1 MAVQAVLRSGD
12 ATKLN
17 PFTICIVAN
26 RYLEA
31 PLNSGTFI
39 PDPIIGNK
47 ASFDQCAK
55 YIVDCLTGVLPNQY
69 EGILNDPAILPHVKI
84 CTIFDPVPATTTDP
98 NQQDS
103 ESLIGQDAASFLLV
117 VRRTQIKNYLQAKYG
132 KIVDVAYAITASN
145 THQRASAWFATD
157 DPANVGVSFNL
168 DGLKLVHCYESFV
181 PGTVAI
187 YCTAASLTATH
198 EFGHALSS
206 YQNGMVVDLYID
218 GNSAVNN
225 KRRRPIPPQFATYS
239 AAAMISDTTRG
250 HLGYPLTWQS
260 YHCERNG
267 AAPVG
272 LDLPAIMDNYYM
284 VPGGC
289 HSEQCEHD
297 VVTRKFLKD
306 RLVAKINRP

>member
-12 ATKLN
+12 AAKLN

-31 PLNSGTFI
+31 PLNSGAFI

-47 ASFDQCAK
+47 PSFDRCAK
-55 YIVDCLTGVLPNQY
+55 YIVDCLIGALPNQHD
-69 EGILNDPAILPHVKI
+69 GILDDPAILPHVKI
-84 CTIFDPVPATTTDP
+84 CTIFDPAPATATDP

-103 ESLIGQDAASFLLV
+103 ESLIGQDGASYLLIA
-117 VRRTQIKNYLQAKYG
+117 RRTQIKDYLQAQYG
-132 KIVDVAYAITASN
+132 KIVDVAYAITSSN

-157 DPANVGVSFNL
+157 DPANTGVPFNL
-168 DGLKLVHCYESFV
+168 DGLKLVHCYESFI
-181 PGTVAI
+181 PGTVALH
-187 YCTAASLTATH
+187 CTAASLTATH

-218 GNSAVNN
+218 GNAAVNN
-225 KRRRPIPPQFATYS
+225 KRRRPIPPNFTTYS
-239 AAAMISDTTRG
+239 AAPIVSDMTRG
-250 HLGYPLTWQS
+250 HLGYPVTWQS
-260 YHCERNG
+260 YHGERNG
-267 AAPVG
+267 VAPAG

-289 HSEQCEHD
+289 HAEQCEHD

>member
-47 ASFDQCAK
+47 AGFDLCAT
-55 YIVDCLTGVLPNQY
+55 YIVDCLIGGLPAQRD
-69 EGILNDPAILPHVKI
+69 GILNDPAILPHVKI
-84 CTIFDPVPATTTDP
+84 CTIFDPAPATTTDP
-98 NQQDS
+98 DQQDS
-103 ESLIGQDAASFLLV
+103 ESLVGQDAASYLLIA
-117 VRRTQIKNYLQAKYG
+117 RRTQIKNYLQVKYG

-157 DPANVGVSFNL
+157 DPANAGVPFVL

-181 PGTVAI
+181 PGTVALH
-187 YCTAASLTATH
+187 CTAASLTATH

-206 YQNGMVVDLYID
+206 YQNGMIVDLYID
-218 GNSAVNN
+218 GNAAVNN
-225 KRRRPIPPQFATYS
+225 KRRRPIPPHFTTYR
-239 AAAMISDTTRG
+239 AAAIISDATRG
-250 HLGYPLTWQS
+250 HLGYPVTWQS
-260 YHCERNG
+260 YHGERNG
-267 AAPVG
+267 AAPAG

-289 HSEQCEHD
+289 HPEQCEHD
-297 VVTRKFLKD
+297 VVTRNFLKD